1 MNTKYHLQSIAVVL
15 LALAGGFLMT
25 SDNAD
30 AKPPKTHG
38 ESASAD
44 GGAKDDSA
52 NSNKLE
58 KATFGSGCFWCTEA
72 VFDELAGVKSAV
84 SGYSGGRLPDP
95 TYEQVCSG
103 LTGHAEVIQVTYD
116 PKKISYA
123 ELLEVFWQ
131 THDPTTLNRQGPD
144 VGTQY
149 RSAVFY
155 HNDEQRREA
164 EHYKAKLDES
174 GAFNDPIVTEI
185 VKFEKLYP
193 AEDYHQDYY
202 VNNPRQGYCHAIVG
216 PKVYKFRKAFKEQLK
231 VNDKDEKEA
240 RDR

>member
-1 MNTKYHLQSIAVVL
+1 MTTNPYRTSIAVIL
-15 LALAGGFLMT
+15 LALAGGSLMT
-25 SDNAD
+25 PDNAN
-30 AKPPKTHG
+30 AQSAPG
-38 ESASAD
+38 ESASA
-44 GGAKDDSA
+44 GGS
-52 NSNKLE
+52 KLE

-72 VFDELAGVKSAV
+72 VFDELAGVESAV

-116 PKKISYA
+116 PKKVSYS

-144 VGTQY
+144 AGTQY

-155 HNDEQRREA
+155 HNEDQRREA
-164 EHYKAKLDES
+164 EHYKRKLDEL

-185 VKFEKLYP
+185 TKFEKFYP

-216 PKVYKFRKAFKEQLK
+216 PKVVKFRKAFKDKLK
-231 VNDKDEKEA
+231 VNEEKQAKKTNTNPSPSRGEV
-240 RDR
+240 R